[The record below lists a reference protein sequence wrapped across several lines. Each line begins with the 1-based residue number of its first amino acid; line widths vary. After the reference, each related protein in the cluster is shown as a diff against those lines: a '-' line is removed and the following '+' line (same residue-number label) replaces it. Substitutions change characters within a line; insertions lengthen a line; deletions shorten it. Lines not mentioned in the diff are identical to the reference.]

1 MSFRP
6 SSETSRLTSLDKSSR
21 LIVSSE
27 DSVVGMTIK
36 TYPARNIMVK
46 NTVSWSTSEWSGSEP
61 LLKKYLIDQNT
72 VRSKEASVDGDFN
85 VN

>member
-1 MSFRP
+1 
-6 SSETSRLTSLDKSSR
+6 
-21 LIVSSE
+21 
-27 DSVVGMTIK
+27 
-36 TYPARNIMVK
+36 MVK